1 MEFAPRRNTGNTS
14 ANTAFVREIY
24 QRFIEEFNT
33 VAEYTA
39 IAIAASDR
47 YPAVAKLFDE
57 LARVELAHH
66 TRLGQILRRL
76 GVERALQWRGSQ
88 GGGRRQASPFASEAA
103 TAALFEAKI
112 AGEMEDAATYRR
124 LMRDANDMRIAA
136 ILQEI
141 ATEEEGHATAL
152 AAMQARLGRS

>member
-1 MEFAPRRNTGNTS
+1 MEFAPRRNTDSTS

-24 QRFIEEFNT
+24 QRFLEEFNT

-88 GGGRRQASPFASEAA
+88 GGGRPQALLFANEAA
-103 TAALFEAKI
+103 TTTLFEGKI
-112 AGEMEDAATYRR
+112 AQEREDAVTYRR
-124 LMRDANDMRIAA
+124 LIRNTNDMRIAA
-136 ILQEI
+136 VLQEI

-152 AAMQARLGRS
+152 AAMQVRLGRS